1 MFTLGVDFG
10 TNSVRALVV
19 RCSDGTEYGSRV
31 VDYPSGA
38 QGVLLDPKDGLLARQ
53 NPADYLFG
61 LEESIKGAL
70 AEAGRK
76 PNFDRSQ
83 VIGIGIDS
91 TGSSPIP
98 VDERNQPVA
107 LSHKW
112 KDDLNAQCWLWKD
125 HTSWREATKITEL
138 SAQISASVRS
148 EVRRD
153 LLLGVVLGQ
162 ALALPEYR
170 SRNVRRCFLLG

>member
-1 MFTLGVDFG
+1 MFTIGVDFG

-19 RCSDGTEYGSRV
+19 RCSDGAEFGSRV

-38 QGVLLDPKDGLLARQ
+38 QGVLLDPERRPVGASAPRRLPVRPRGEHQGRAR
-53 NPADYLFG
+53 G
-61 LEESIKGAL
+61 GR
-70 AEAGRK
+70 RK
-76 PNFDRSQ
+76 PNFDPSK
-83 VIGIGIDS
+83 VIGIGVDS

-98 VDERNQPVA
+98 VDDKNQPLA
-107 LSHKW
+107 SSAKW

-125 HTSWREATKITEL
+125 HTSWREAAKITEL
-138 SAQISASVRS
+138 SAQASAPVHR
-148 EVRRD
+148 EMRRG

-162 ALALPEYR
+162 ALALPECR